1 MIAADF
7 RIASLA
13 ALLTILYEFGGLITG
28 FLVMKNLENYHCE
41 YI

>member
-7 RIASLA
+7 RVASLA
-13 ALLTILYEFGGLITG
+13 ALLTILYEFGGIVTG
-28 FLVMKNLENYHCE
+28 WFVLKNLGKYHSF